1 MGQILST
8 SQEALQQ
15 EQKTVELL
23 KGAKVGLTTD
33 VMFCYIVSIPIDSQR
48 IILVS
53 ALLEKGL
60 GFLFSTFIPV
70 SIRKH
75 LVCQLSSNNVW
86 GKLRKKLDELR
97 FHQEALQ
104 LAV

>member
-33 VMFCYIVSIPIDSQR
+33 VMFCYIVSIPI
-48 IILVS
+48 
-53 ALLEKGL
+53 LEKGL

-75 LVCQLSSNNVW
+75 LVCQLSSNNV
-86 GKLRKKLDELR
+86 
-97 FHQEALQ
+97 
-104 LAV
+104 

>member
-33 VMFCYIVSIPIDSQR
+33 VMFCYNEVNVDGTFS
-48 IILVS
+48 L
-53 ALLEKGL
+53 GL
-60 GFLFSTFIPV
+60 KTI
-70 SIRKH
+70 
-75 LVCQLSSNNVW
+75 
-86 GKLRKKLDELR
+86 
-97 FHQEALQ
+97 
-104 LAV
+104 